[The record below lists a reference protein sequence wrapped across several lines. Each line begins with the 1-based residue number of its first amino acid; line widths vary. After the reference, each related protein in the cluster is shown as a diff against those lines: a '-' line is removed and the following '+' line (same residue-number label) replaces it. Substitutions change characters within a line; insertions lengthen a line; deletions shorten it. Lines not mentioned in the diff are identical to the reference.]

1 MTAMAEAFDATQFD
15 YPDLRQV
22 DPEYTKLPE
31 DVYTLRVL
39 KLTLNVGKNSG
50 KPYLLGQFAVTRHNT
65 HSARRLSHFFNNIL
79 DPGKRD
85 MKDLAKLAKVTGVP
99 FTGTLPEWVANM
111 NQIGPEF
118 NAPVKLEDQYNNIKS
133 VGEGGAV
140 TWSKEPKIDQT
151 TGEVEKDNRIDF
163 RNAQPAN

>member
-1 MTAMAEAFDATQFD
+1 MAETQMDVAQFD

-39 KLTLNVGKNSG
+39 KMTLALSKRGD
-50 KPYLLGQFAVTRHNT
+50 KPYLLGQFAVTRHT
-65 HSARRLSHFFNNIL
+65 SHSARRISHFFNNIL

-111 NQIGPEF
+111 NQISPEF
-118 NAPVKLEDQYNNIKS
+118 NAPVKLEDQYSNIKS
-133 VGEGGAV
+133 TAADGTV
-140 TWSKEPKIDQT
+140 TWSKEPKIDPS
-151 TGEVEKDNRIDF
+151 TGETEKDNRIDF